1 MISVKVDEVNRILIV
16 EMAGTVSE
24 ADIEAAADT
33 LQREYP
39 GVGVH
44 IRGEGAPFSILADW
58 ERLDGWEKGAKTFG
72 TVLNK
77 AIGDGAKK
85 LAVVADERFLDEQP
99 RLADALSNATVRFF
113 PSGDTEQAMAW
124 LRDT

>member
-1 MISVKVDEVNRILIV
+1 MISVKVDEANRVLMV
-16 EMAGTVSE
+16 EMVGTVSE

-44 IRGEGAPFSILADW
+44 LRGEGAPFFVLSDW
-58 ERLDGWEKGAKTFG
+58 QRLDGWEKGAKTFG

-85 LAVVADERFLDEQP
+85 LAVVADDRFLDEQP
-99 RLADALSNATVRFF
+99 RLADVLSNAAVRFF
-113 PSGDTEQAMAW
+113 PSGDTEQALAW
-124 LRDT
+124 LRDN

>member
-1 MISVKVDEVNRILIV
+1 MISVKVDHENRILIV
-16 EMAGTVSE
+16 EMVGIVSE

-33 LQREYP
+33 LQHEYP

-77 AIGDGAKK
+77 AAGDAAKK
-85 LAVVADERFLDEQP
+85 VAVVADERFLDEQP
-99 RLADALSNATVRFF
+99 RLADVMPNATVRFF
-113 PSGDTEQAMAW
+113 PSGDTEQALAW
-124 LRDT
+124 LRDR

>member
-1 MISVKVDEVNRILIV
+1 MISVKVMKRTASSSSKWWGWSARPTSRRRRD
-16 EMAGTVSE
+16 
-24 ADIEAAADT
+24 AAA
-33 LQREYP
+33 RVS

-44 IRGEGAPFSILADW
+44 LRGEGAPFSILADW

-113 PSGDTEQAMAW
+113 PSGDTEQALAW
-124 LRDT
+124 LRDR

>member
-58 ERLDGWEKGAKTFG
+58 ERLDGWEKGAQTFG

-99 RLADALSNATVRFF
+99 RLADALSYATVRFF
-113 PSGDTEQAMAW
+113 PSGDTEQALAW
-124 LRDT
+124 LRDR